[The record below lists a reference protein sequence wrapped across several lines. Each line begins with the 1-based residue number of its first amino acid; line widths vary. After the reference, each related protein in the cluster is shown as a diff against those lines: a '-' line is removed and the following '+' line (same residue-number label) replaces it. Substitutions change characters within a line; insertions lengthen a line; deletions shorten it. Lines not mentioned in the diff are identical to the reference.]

1 MGMFDDIKCKKELPL
16 SEELK
21 TLQIKWDEV
30 GFQTKDLENCLL
42 HYTISEDG
50 RLLENKQERE
60 YTHYTEEER
69 KQKGRKPWGL
79 YKNVII
85 KNEYDEEVS
94 HHGVINFYTNVDYT
108 DNEEFWVEFN
118 AYFIYGKLDR
128 IELFKCDKQKSRA
141 VYHKEWEEKRKLEE
155 RKLWNRTKKFLNY
168 FGWAKFW
175 RKVSFLC
182 YKTSQLFSNIQ
193 MFIVRYF

>member
-30 GFQTKDLENCLL
+30 GFQTKDLENYLL

-69 KQKGRKPWGL
+69 KQKGRKPWDL

-94 HHGVINFYTNVDYT
+94 HHGVINFYANVDYT